1 MRFFRNAT
9 KNTGDTRAF
18 LQERAQKYRE
28 TLARFFRNA
37 PKNSARHSCVSS
49 GTQLKYRATLVRF
62 VRNATKNT
70 RRHKK
75 FRETLVRF
83 FRNAP
88 KNLARH
94 SCVSSGTRPKIQR
107 TAIAFLERTRPKNS
121 VKHVRVS
128 SNDASKNASILERNI
143 FEKRYLPEK
152 KFKLVRYLLSVLL
165 YAVELCYKF
174 IVPEIETISS

>member
-9 KNTGDTRAF
+9 KNTGRNSRVSSGTRPKIPGDTRAF
-18 LQERAQKYRE
+18 LQERAE
-28 TLARFFRNA
+28 
-37 PKNSARHSCVSS
+37 
-49 GTQLKYRATLVRF
+49 
-62 VRNATKNT
+62 
-70 RRHKK
+70 K

-83 FRNAP
+83 FRNAT
-88 KNLARH
+88 KNTGRHSCVSSGTQLKIPGDTKNSARH

-128 SNDASKNASILERNI
+128 SNDASKNSSILEINI

-152 KFKLVRYLLSVLL
+152 KFKLVVY
-165 YAVELCYKF
+165 F
-174 IVPEIETISS
+174 IPLKVSC